1 MEQLIAFLLKN
12 WYLVIIAFTFIYQLR
27 SRQKRAGQGT
37 TRPGMPTFGDGPGG
51 ARRPVEAR
59 NARPSNVTPAVS
71 AERGRDE
78 FKQSGLSK
86 SSSAVAKQKTSPFT
100 GPVKKS
106 SIEANSPV
114 YSEEISSLSPFPEQ
128 PNRDQLLQG
137 VVWAE
142 ILGPPRS
149 KKPYRR

>member
-1 MEQLIAFLLKN
+1 MEQLIVFLLKN
-12 WYLVIIAFTFIYQLR
+12 WYLVIIALTFIYQLR
-27 SRQKRAGQGT
+27 SRQKRMGQGT
-37 TRPGMPTFGDGPGG
+37 TRPEMPTFGDGPGG
-51 ARRPVEAR
+51 ARG
-59 NARPSNVTPAVS
+59 PADAKKTRQS
-71 AERGRDE
+71 HLAPAKASERSRDE

-86 SSSAVAKQKTSPFT
+86 PSSAAAKQKTSPFT
-100 GPVKKS
+100 APATKS
-106 SIEANSPV
+106 AIAANSPV
-114 YSEEISSLSPFPEQ
+114 YAEEISSLSPFPEQ

>member
-51 ARRPVEAR
+51 ARRPGDSK
-59 NARPSNVTPAVS
+59 NSRPSNVVPALG

-78 FKQSGLSK
+78 FKQSGLNK
-86 SSSAVAKQKTSPFT
+86 SSSSVAKQKTSPFT
-100 GPVKKS
+100 APVTKS
-106 SIEANSPV
+106 SIAANSPV
-114 YSEEISSLSPFPEQ
+114 YTEEISSLTPFPEQ

-137 VVWAE
+137 IVWAE